1 MCSLYAFLELPLI
14 EQLRLIRQQGTF
26 LATRSEQRDTINLYS
41 VDLFFVE
48 VYCGPAIYRVR
59 PFVSTRELAV
69 YLPAIDLK
77 LA

>member
-14 EQLRLIRQQGTF
+14 EQLRLIRQQG
-26 LATRSEQRDTINLYS
+26 TRSEQRDTINLYS